1 MGLPIGA
8 TIFSGPIE
16 VLFFPVHM
24 KKTCNANL
32 VRPPEPIAP
41 LAGGVRKAKSTG
53 KSQAAATIT
62 LRPLIQEL
70 LIEQLA
76 IL

>member
-1 MGLPIGA
+1 MLISLGHPNPSHLWQ
-8 TIFSGPIE
+8 E
-16 VLFFPVHM
+16 ELERQ
-24 KKTCNANL
+24 K
-32 VRPPEPIAP
+32 
-41 LAGGVRKAKSTG
+41 KSTG

>member
-1 MGLPIGA
+1 
-8 TIFSGPIE
+8 
-16 VLFFPVHM
+16 M
-24 KKTCNANL
+24 KKTCYANL